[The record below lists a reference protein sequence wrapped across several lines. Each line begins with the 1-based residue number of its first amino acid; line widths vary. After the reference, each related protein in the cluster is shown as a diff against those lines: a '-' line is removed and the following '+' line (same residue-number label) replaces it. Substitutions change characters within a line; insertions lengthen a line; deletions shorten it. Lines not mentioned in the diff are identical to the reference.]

1 MGKPVRGNGPY
12 KDRDR
17 WRIYLID
24 DAGRKS
30 MLFPSRA
37 EAEGMKATL
46 TAHAGSR
53 TERTIGESLE
63 EYRDYRVRVRGVLPK
78 TAEDRCRHLRSLL
91 PCDWPIAALSTKE
104 ARRLYLEYAER
115 KNCYTGR
122 PIAAATHRWVPLIGK
137 CRGRWLV

>member
-1 MGKPVRGNGPY
+1 MGKPVRVNGPY

-24 DAGRKS
+24 EAGRKS

-53 TERTIGESLE
+53 TERTIGELLE
-63 EYRDYRVRVRGVLPK
+63 EYASRGPCTRVRSLPSSPSANR
-78 TAEDRCRHLRSLL
+78 TPE
-91 PCDWPIAALSTKE
+91 
-104 ARRLYLEYAER
+104 
-115 KNCYTGR
+115 KNS
-122 PIAAATHRWVPLIGK
+122 
-137 CRGRWLV
+137 